1 MKITPELAAFV
12 ASNRHRYLRELALYL
27 DKPVHKAINEAVLSY
42 IENEPLSGV
51 VIPKQFQS
59 LTQHK
64 VDKIVTDANVNL
76 QRKKDDLDLCL
87 DKIAQH
93 IRLDSKYREKVY
105 GAILRRSTKI
115 LINGGRDKVF
125 LLRVYNQL
133 ERMLKK
139 RRGLTIPVGIDAQN
153 TQHYREISTLV
164 LVMLYLVKLLSKENI
179 GCAVQVD
186 HEGSVYSY
194 PVYQDYIYKN
204 FRLVG
209 IIRDRDS
216 LTLTSDVEVSLSVAI
231 YTDLLMNSTL
241 TMQWFGMFP
250 DMQRLLYRSL
260 QNVDESI
267 FTQISEEFVALVYE
281 DIPDRNPKSTNNTRN
296 VITPSKNDTFTE
308 NNTQRKQQEVAPVER
323 KPLKVTAGI
332 TSMLGQL
339 QDKQVFNE
347 NSTPIK
353 KTSNAVTKPT
363 VQPEPVTEQSSNNE
377 MNARNKQTISAMP
390 VSAAMM
396 ALARKSQ
403 GNPSSENIV
412 VQEIDFYQVGIDCI
426 RTAISKKNIIDIAM
440 LVTKDGEIA
449 YEKCLIVPSEVWRA
463 IAKERL
469 QVFSKKNSVNLLE
482 KELIDKQMLI
492 KGNNGLTVLSADSAA
507 STLFDVKKLSTEIQ
521 EEIDSMNIEAKTI
534 EVSEITATMV
544 K

>member
-1 MKITPELAAFV
+1 MFKNLLSKLTN
-12 ASNRHRYLRELALYL
+12 S
-27 DKPVHKAINEAVLSY
+27 KP
-42 IENEPLSGV
+42 
-51 VIPKQFQS
+51 
-59 LTQHK
+59 
-64 VDKIVTDANVNL
+64 DDVNL
-76 QRKKDDLDLCL
+76 NLPRKKDDLDLCL

-115 LINGGRDKVF
+115 LINGGRDRVF

-194 PVYQDYIYKN
+194 PLYQDYIYKN

-281 DIPDRNPKSTNNTRN
+281 DIPDRKTKSTNINRKSL
-296 VITPSKNDTFTE
+296 TPSKIDTFPE
-308 NNTQRKQQEVAPVER
+308 NNTLIKPQEAAPVER
-323 KPLKVTAGI
+323 KPLKVTSGI

-339 QDKQVFNE
+339 QDKQVFSE
-347 NSTPIK
+347 NSTTTKKKNNSDIK
-353 KTSNAVTKPT
+353 SI
-363 VQPEPVTEQSSNNE
+363 VQPEPVIEQASNNVTKST
-377 MNARNKQTISAMP
+377 NKQTISALP

-403 GNPSSENIV
+403 DNASSDINV
-412 VQEIDFYQVGIDCI
+412 DQEIDYHQVGIDCI
-426 RTAISKKNIIDIAM
+426 RTAIGKKNIIDIAM

-449 YEKCLIVPSEVWRA
+449 YEKCLIVPSEVWRT

-469 QVFSKKNSVNLLE
+469 QVFSKKNNLNLLE
-482 KELIDKQMLI
+482 KVLIDKKMLI
-492 KGNNGLTVLSADSAA
+492 KGSNGLTVLSMDSSA

-521 EEIDSMNIEAKTI
+521 EEIDLMNIEAKTI